1 MVVLLLFGFY
11 THKYLDAEL
20 FNQREVIR
28 DDAIS
33 YYNYLPSAFM
43 LHDMSF
49 TSTRL
54 KLWNTQ
60 LPDGR
65 QVNKTTMGVAY
76 FYAPFFLAT
85 YWFFEAHHY
94 NIDVYSPMF
103 HFAIGLSA
111 LLAALGAMI
120 VMRSNLK
127 RFFSEWIT
135 SLCLVVIFL
144 ATNTYLFSVYSGT
157 MSHIYS
163 LFLISLMMHLS
174 MKWYERP
181 SLLLTVLLGL
191 TAGWVVLIRPVN
203 VVFCL
208 FPLVYGQGSLRET
221 LKFWQSQWI
230 KIAVMIFAAFVVWIP
245 QFLYWKYATGHFLF
259 FTYGDERFFW
269 TQPEIIRGWFS
280 YRSGWLVYTPVMAL
294 SLVGMVFLY
303 RTQRRL
309 FYPVALIFVL
319 NTYVIY
325 SWWCWWYSGFG
336 SRPMIDSYAIL
347 VLPLGALLAWVADR
361 RRIWQALLML
371 LIAGCVHLN
380 LFQSWQK
387 NKGII
392 HWDGM
397 TRELYW
403 AVFMK
408 DSFPKNYDQ
417 MVKRPDYDCSLKGR
431 CE

>member
-1 MVVLLLFGFY
+1 
-11 THKYLDAEL
+11 
-20 FNQREVIR
+20 
-28 DDAIS
+28 
-33 YYNYLPSAFM
+33 
-43 LHDMSF
+43 
-49 TSTRL
+49 
-54 KLWNTQ
+54 
-60 LPDGR
+60 
-65 QVNKTTMGVAY
+65 
-76 FYAPFFLAT
+76 
-85 YWFFEAHHY
+85 
-94 NIDVYSPMF
+94 
-103 HFAIGLSA
+103 
-111 LLAALGAMI
+111 
-120 VMRSNLK
+120 
-127 RFFSEWIT
+127 
-135 SLCLVVIFL
+135 
-144 ATNTYLFSVYSGT
+144 
-157 MSHIYS
+157 
-163 LFLISLMMHLS
+163 MMHLS